1 VNLLCPVDFSEPS
14 AAALRY
20 AAALTSVVSG
30 HLTILHV
37 RPASPARDAGR
48 PTDGNLETFV
58 STVIGSDEAVEI
70 LERSG
75 DPVTEILNAA
85 VAVGSDVIVMG
96 THGRSGFQRLLLGSV
111 AERVLRRATAPVL
124 AVPQRDR
131 TVTQCPFSLST
142 VLCAVDFSES
152 SRRAVEFAAS
162 IAAAAGARLAL
173 AHALEWSEETETLPM
188 SSMPSLPSSEDDAIA
203 GMKRLLAEDVR
214 ERWAPEFIVGYGPP
228 AEELLRVANERHADL
243 VVLGIRRRNPI
254 DMAVFGSTAQRLIRD
269 GAWPVLTVSAL
280 AMT

>member
-1 VNLLCPVDFSEPS
+1 VNLLCPVDLSEPS
-14 AAALRY
+14 AEALRY
-20 AAALTSVVSG
+20 AAALTSVVNGKLS
-30 HLTILHV
+30 ILHV
-37 RPASPARDAGR
+37 RPASPTRDAAG
-48 PTDGNLETFV
+48 PADGNLDTFV
-58 STVIGSDEAVEI
+58 STVIGSDAAVEI

-85 VAVGSDVIVMG
+85 VDVGSDVIVMG

-111 AERVLRRATAPVL
+111 AERVVRRSTVPVL
-124 AVPQRDR
+124 TVSLRGKTGAQR
-131 TVTQCPFSLST
+131 PFSLAT

-173 AHALEWSEETETLPM
+173 AHALEWSEETETLPT
-188 SSMPSLPSSEDDAIA
+188 SSLPSLPSSEDDAIA
-203 GMKRLLAEDVR
+203 GMKRLLAEDMR
-214 ERWAPEFIVGYGPP
+214 ERCAPEFVVGYGQP
-228 AEELLRVANERHADL
+228 ADELMRVASERHADL

-269 GAWPVLTVSAL
+269 GACPVLTVSAL
-280 AMT
+280 AMR